1 MDPLPIIRNSP
12 NPTFQGMAK
21 IEQIKHP
28 TDFKFPAQK
37 DPSLTSPIEEL
48 KESKDYSAL
57 SENLLQ
63 KGEFRLLHGD
73 KGGIEYFDMAAKLDP
88 ENPQLFMQQGLALF
102 EYGSSEEND
111 EGLTLASKRF
121 KIATTLDPY
130 CFQAWHLWGNTL
142 YFLGKRRK
150 EPSYFTNALKK
161 YERAIE
167 ISEGQT
173 PDVLADLHWDL
184 GDLWNELAKKSGEI
198 TDYHYAIKAY
208 EKASTLQDD
217 LAPEFWI
224 NFGSVYHVMG
234 KKTNDIRLLLKAI
247 HCYKNAVSIK
257 ISFAEGWFL
266 LGTALKTLYSYS
278 HDEDHFSQ
286 ANECFSTTL
295 QLSKN
300 DSKVYLEWAR
310 LLLESGAIFKDT
322 KKIRA
327 CIDKCFKAHRF
338 DKRNPYITAVWVE
351 ALALLGSY
359 TEQLELIHEALGK
372 IEHLIEEHENPETF
386 YAYGM
391 CFYALGTYYKDL
403 DYYYQALEQFQE
415 GLSIN
420 RAHPRLWYAMAS
432 SSFAA
437 ALIDHDE
444 KSYERSL
451 HFFEQAL
458 HLKKSSLC
466 HSHYAM
472 CLLKYGEISHEMEI
486 IELSVYHFE
495 EALNLQKNAAYIH
508 TDWIFY
514 YASALDQF
522 AGFKESDQH
531 YVKAIDLLNHI
542 LMLKPEFPQIHFQ
555 LALTYSHYAELVS
568 EPEIFHRAIHHY
580 RVAHQKEK
588 ENDQIILDWALTLV
602 NLGDLLENDVESDQ
616 ILREAEYKMIQAA
629 KLGNTHAY
637 YALSCLYSVIGDLD
651 NSLRLLEK
659 AKAFDALPPI
669 EEILEDE
676 WLENLRETE
685 GFQAFVTE
693 LESHTK

>member
-1 MDPLPIIRNSP
+1 
-12 NPTFQGMAK
+12 MAK
-21 IEQIKHP
+21 TQHLKHP
-28 TDFKFPAQK
+28 SNFEL
-37 DPSLTSPIEEL
+37 PSHEEASLGKPIEEL
-48 KESKDYSAL
+48 KGKDYSAL
-57 SENLLQ
+57 SQSLLQ

-73 KGGIEYFDMAAKLDP
+73 KGGIEYFDMAVKLDP
-88 ENPQLFMQQGLALF
+88 QNPQLFMEQGLALF
-102 EYGSSEEND
+102 EYGSTEENE

-121 KIATTLDPY
+121 KVATTLDPY
-130 CFQAWHLWGNTL
+130 SFQAWHLWGNTL
-142 YFLGKRRK
+142 YFLGKRRN

-161 YERAIE
+161 YEKAIE
-167 ISEGQT
+167 LSEGQT
-173 PDVLADLHWDL
+173 PDVLADLYWDF
-184 GDLWNELAKKSGEI
+184 GDIWSKLAEKSGEI

-208 EKASTLQDD
+208 EKASSLQDD

-224 NFGSVYHVMG
+224 NFGNIYSIMG
-234 KKTNDIRLLLKAI
+234 KKTNDTRLLIKAI
-247 HCYKNAVSIK
+247 NCYKNAVSIK
-257 ISFAEGWFL
+257 ISFSEGWFL
-266 LGTALKTLYSYS
+266 LAIAMKTLYSYT

-300 DSKVYLEWAR
+300 NSKAYLEWAR

-327 CIDKCFKAHRF
+327 CIDKCFKAHRC
-338 DKRNPYITAVWVE
+338 DKKNSYVVAVWVE

-359 TEQLELIHEALGK
+359 TEQLEIIHEALGK
-372 IEHLIEEHENPETF
+372 IEPLIEQDENTETF

-391 CFYALGTYYKDL
+391 CFYALGTYYKDI

-420 RAHPRLWYAMAS
+420 RTHYRLWYAMAS

-437 ALIDHDE
+437 ALLDHDE
-444 KSYERSL
+444 KSYDRSL

-458 HLKKSSLC
+458 NLEKTSLC

-472 CLLKYGEISHEMEI
+472 CLLKYGEICHEQQP

-495 EALNLQKNAAYIH
+495 EALNLQKNAAYLH

-514 YASALDQF
+514 YASALDQL
-522 AGFKESDQH
+522 AGFLENDSR

-542 LMLKPEFPQIHFQ
+542 LMFKPEFPHIHFQ

-568 EPEIFHRAIHHY
+568 EPDLFQRAIHHY
-580 RVAHQKEK
+580 RIAHQKEK

-602 NLGDLLENDVESDQ
+602 NLGDLLESDIESDQ
-616 ILREAEYKMIQAA
+616 YLREAEYKMIQAA

-651 NSLRLLEK
+651 NSLRFLEK
-659 AKAFDALPPI
+659 AKAFDALPTI
-669 EEILEDE
+669 EEMFEDD
-676 WLENLRETE
+676 WLENLRGSE
-685 GFQAFVTE
+685 GFQAFVAE
-693 LESHTK
+693 LESNIK

>member
-1 MDPLPIIRNSP
+1 
-12 NPTFQGMAK
+12 MAK
-21 IEQIKHP
+21 TEQIKHP
-28 TDFKFPAQK
+28 KSFHLPSQES
-37 DPSLTSPIEEL
+37 DPLESSIHEL
-48 KESKDYSAL
+48 KKSKDYSAL
-57 SENLLQ
+57 SNSLLQ

-73 KGGIEYFDMAAKLDP
+73 KEGIEYFEMAAKLDP
-88 ENPQLFMQQGLALF
+88 QNPQLFLQQGLALF

-130 CFQAWHLWGNTL
+130 CFQAWHLWANTL
-142 YFLGKRRK
+142 YFLGKRRR

-161 YERAIE
+161 YEKAME
-167 ISEGQT
+167 LSEGQA
-173 PDVLADLHWDL
+173 PDVIADLHWDL
-184 GDLWNELAKKSGEI
+184 ADLWSVLAKRSGEI
-198 TDYHYAIKAY
+198 NDYHYAIKAY
-208 EKASTLQDD
+208 ERASNFQDD

-224 NFGSVYHVMG
+224 NFGNIYLVMG
-234 KKTNDIRLLLKAI
+234 KKTNDTRLLLKAI

-257 ISFAEGWFL
+257 ISFAEGWL
-266 LGTALKTLYSYS
+266 LLATALKTLYSYT

-286 ANECFSTTL
+286 ASECFSTAL
-295 QLSKN
+295 QLSKKN
-300 DSKVYLEWAR
+300 SNAYLEWAR
-310 LLLESGAIFKDT
+310 LLLDSGAIFKDV

-327 CIDKCFKAHRF
+327 CIDKCFKAYRL
-338 DKRNPYITAVWVE
+338 DKSNPYITAVWAE

-359 TEQLELIHEALGK
+359 TERLELIHEARGK
-372 IEHLIEEHENPETF
+372 IEPLVDEHEDPEVF

-391 CFYALGTYYKDL
+391 CFYALGAYYKDL

-420 RAHPRLWYAMAS
+420 RAHHRLWYAMAS

-437 ALIDHDE
+437 ALLDHDE

-451 HFFEQAL
+451 HFYEQAL
-458 HLKKSSLC
+458 NLKKSSLC

-472 CLLKYGEISHEMEI
+472 CLLKYGEMDHDKQT
-486 IELSVYHFE
+486 IELSVHHFE

-514 YASALDQF
+514 YASALDQL
-522 AGFKESDQH
+522 AGFLESDHH

-555 LALTYSHYAELVS
+555 LALTYSHYAELTS
-568 EPEIFHRAIHHY
+568 EPEIFQRAIHHY
-580 RVAHQKEK
+580 RVANQKEK

-602 NLGDLLENDVESDQ
+602 NLGDLLENDAESDQ

-629 KLGNTHAY
+629 KLGNTQAY
-637 YALSCLYSVIGDLD
+637 YTLSCLYSLIGDLD
-651 NSLRLLEK
+651 NALRLLEK
-659 AKAFDALPPI
+659 AKAFDALPSV
-669 EEILEDE
+669 EEILEDD
-676 WLENLRETE
+676 WLDNLRETE
-685 GFQAFVTE
+685 EFQDFLNS
-693 LESHTK
+693 LESKKI